1 MASGGASDISANGG
15 KPPAGAARHSERRR
29 ADAINRRLG
38 IVIGALSLPLFIAIW
53 EFVSRS
59 GIVNI
64 VLFPPPSVVA
74 EAVLA
79 WVRSGQFFLD
89 LGASLY
95 RVSVGF
101 AIGAVAG
108 MIMGVLTGQ
117 FHLLSSFL
125 SPLFHILRPI
135 PPIAFVP
142 IVILWF
148 GLSESGKLFLVVWGV
163 FFTVWLATHI
173 GVQKVDRSL
182 MRAAMMLGTPRRQM
196 LYEVV
201 LLGALPYI
209 VVGLRTAVSI
219 SFYTLVAA
227 ELAGTFVGI
236 VYRIE
241 IAQQN
246 LQTGQVMGGLAA
258 LGLLAF
264 VADRSFAAIA
274 ERAVWWR

>member
-1 MASGGASDISANGG
+1 MTLAMHDDPSTREPIVSPVRLRSGNGG
-15 KPPAGAARHSERRR
+15 FY
-29 ADAINRRLG
+29 RLN
-38 IVIGALSLPLFIAIW
+38 IVIGALSVPLFLVVW
-53 EFVSRS
+53 ELISRS

-74 EAVLA
+74 VAVLE
-79 WVRSGQFFLD
+79 WIRSGQFFWD
-89 LGASLY
+89 LLASLY
-95 RVSVGF
+95 RVTCGF
-101 AIGAVAG
+101 VIGATL
-108 MIMGVLTGQ
+108 GVFLGILTGE
-117 FHLLSSFL
+117 FALVSSFL

-148 GLSESGKLFLVVWGV
+148 GLSETGKLFLVVWGV

-173 GVQKVDRSL
+173 GVQKVDRGL
-182 MRAAMMLGTPRRQM
+182 IRAAMMLGTPRRRM
-196 LYEVV
+196 LQEIIF
-201 LLGALPYI
+201 LGALPYI

-219 SFYTLVAA
+219 AFYALVAA

-246 LQTGQVMGGLAA
+246 MQTGQAMGGLAA
-258 LGLLAF
+258 LGLVSFL
-264 VADRSFAAIA
+264 ADRLFATLA
-274 ERAVWWR
+274 ERIVWWR

>member
-1 MASGGASDISANGG
+1 MASGASEFGKSSGANPERKTGRSV
-15 KPPAGAARHSERRR
+15 RRR
-29 ADAINRRLG
+29 ADTINRRLE
-38 IVIGALSLPLFIAIW
+38 ILIGALSLPLFLGIW
-53 EFVSRS
+53 EMVSRS

-74 EAVLA
+74 VAVLE

-101 AIGAVAG
+101 AIGAIAGIVA
-108 MIMGVLTGQ
+108 GVLTGQ
-117 FHLLSSFL
+117 FQLFSSFV

-148 GLSESGKLFLVVWGV
+148 GLSEVGKLFLVVWGV

-173 GVQKVDRSL
+173 GVQKVDRGL
-182 MRAAMMLGTPRRQM
+182 MRAAMMLGTSRRQM
-196 LYEVV
+196 LQEIV

-258 LGLLAF
+258 LGLISF
-264 VADRSFAAIA
+264 VADRLFAAVA